1 MLRKE
6 VTQRIVD
13 LWGLVY
19 PAEKT
24 VKESESH

>member
-1 MLRKE
+1 MLGKE

-13 LWGLVY
+13 LWGLGY
-19 PAEKT
+19 TAQET